1 MSSNHDILILG
12 AGPAGSM
19 AALVAARSG
28 LSVAVIDKAIFP
40 RPKICGD
47 CLNPR
52 IWPIWRRWG
61 LENSFSRLPHHRI
74 TQLRISRDFQTPLE
88 FPMHE
93 VGDDQRAVSRE
104 VLDDWLKSEAE
115 AAGAVFHT
123 ATVPLSLGPTN
134 ILVTNRGTFQGK
146 VLIGAD
152 GRNSWLARAA
162 GLNRRGRRCRR
173 IAWQA
178 ALPGKVAD
186 DAVHMTFFPEGYFGL
201 AHNHGN
207 SANLCMVLKEGSE
220 TTAQEVAER
229 FFPSC
234 GPLTW
239 RSTTPI
245 TRDNARPAVGT
256 LLLAGDAARVVEPFT
271 GEGIFLA
278 LATGEL
284 AGTLAAE
291 AIRQQTLGSLAGR
304 YTRLH
309 RELYAHLT
317 WQNRLTRW
325 LGSHPSLG
333 RLAVACLHRIPGVA
347 RTICRPFL

>member
-1 MSSNHDILILG
+1 MSSTHDILILG

-28 LSVAVIDKAIFP
+28 LSVAVIDKASFP

-52 IWPIWRRWG
+52 TWTIWRRWG
-61 LENSFSRLPHHRI
+61 LENSFSQLPHHRI
-74 TQLRISRDFQTPLE
+74 TRLRISRDFQTPLE
-88 FPMHE
+88 FPMHQE
-93 VGDDQRAVSRE
+93 GDEQRAVSRE
-104 VLDDWLKSEAE
+104 VLDHWLKGEAE

-123 ATVPLSLGPTN
+123 ATVPLSLESRNT
-134 ILVTNRGTFQGK
+134 LVTNRGTFQGN

-162 GLNRRGRRCRR
+162 RLNHPGRRCRR

-178 ALPGKVAD
+178 ALPGEVAD

-201 AHNHGN
+201 ARNRGD
-207 SANLCMVLKEGSE
+207 SANLCMVLKEGSQ
-220 TTAQEVAER
+220 TTAQKVAKR
-229 FFPSC
+229 FFPAC
-234 GPLTW
+234 GPIAW

-245 TRDNARPAVGT
+245 TRNNAQPAAGT

-278 LATGEL
+278 LASGEL
-284 AGTLAAE
+284 AGTLATE
-291 AIRQQTLGSLAGR
+291 AIQHQTLDSLAGK
-304 YTRLH
+304 YTRHH
-309 RELYAHLT
+309 RQLYAHLT

-347 RTICRPFL
+347 RAICRPFL